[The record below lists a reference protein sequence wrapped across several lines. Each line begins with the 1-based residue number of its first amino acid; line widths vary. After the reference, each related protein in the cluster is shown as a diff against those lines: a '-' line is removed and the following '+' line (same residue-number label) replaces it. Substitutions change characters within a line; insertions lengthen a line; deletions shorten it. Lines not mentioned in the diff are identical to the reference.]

1 MPQKQNLEE
10 IRQQLKEELIENLS
24 LEDIE
29 PEDIENDAILFGDD
43 GLGLDSLD
51 AVEIV
56 VFLQRIWEI
65 EIKDMEQGREILV
78 SINTMADHIFQNTPI
93 QV

>member
-1 MPQKQNLEE
+1 MSQKQTLED
-10 IRQQLKEELIENLS
+10 IRKQLKEELIENLS

-29 PEDIENDAILFGDD
+29 PDDIKDDEILFGDE

-56 VFLQRIWEI
+56 VFLQRIWGI
-65 EIKDMEQGREILV
+65 EIKDMEQGRKILV
-78 SINTMADHIFQNTPI
+78 SINTMADYIYENA
-93 QV
+93 

>member
-1 MPQKQNLEE
+1 MPDKQTLDE
-10 IRQQLKEELIENLS
+10 IRERLKVELIENLS

-29 PEDIENDAILFGDD
+29 PKDITNDEIIFDEN

-56 VFLQRIWEI
+56 VFLQRIWGI
-65 EIKDMEQGREILV
+65 EIKDMEQSRKILV
-78 SINTMADHIFQNTPI
+78 SIDTMANYIFENA
-93 QV
+93 

>member
-1 MPQKQNLEE
+1 MSEKQSLKA
-10 IRQQLKEELIENLS
+10 ICRQLKEELIENLS

-29 PEDIENDAILFGDD
+29 PEEIKNDEVLFGDE

-56 VFLQRIWEI
+56 VFLQRIWGI
-65 EIKDMEQGREILV
+65 EIKDMEQGRKILV
-78 SINTMADHIFQNTPI
+78 SINTMADYIYDNI
-93 QV
+93 

>member
-1 MPQKQNLEE
+1 MSQKQKIEE
-10 IRQQLKEELIENLS
+10 IREQLKEELIENLS
-24 LEDIE
+24 LEDVE
-29 PEDIENDAILFGDD
+29 PEDIKNDEILFGED

-56 VFLQRIWEI
+56 VFLQRIWGI

-78 SINTMADHIFQNTPI
+78 SIDTMADHIYANA
-93 QV
+93 

>member
-1 MPQKQNLEE
+1 MAVEENLEE
-10 IRQQLKEELIENLS
+10 LRKRLKIELIENLA

-29 PEDIENDAILFGDD
+29 PDDIKNDAILFGDD

-56 VFLQRIWEI
+56 VVLQRIWGI
-65 EIKDMEQGREILV
+65 EIKNMEEGQEILV
-78 SINTMADHIFQNTPI
+78 SIDTIANHILQHA
-93 QV
+93 

>member
-1 MPQKQNLEE
+1 MPEKQTLEE
-10 IRQQLKEELIENLS
+10 IRERLKEELIENLS

-29 PEDIENDAILFGDD
+29 PKDITNDEIIFDEN

-56 VFLQRIWEI
+56 VFLQRIWGI
-65 EIKDMEQGREILV
+65 EIKDMEQSREILV
-78 SINTMADHIFQNTPI
+78 SIDTMANYILENA
-93 QV
+93 

>member
-1 MPQKQNLEE
+1 MSQKQKIEE
-10 IRQQLKEELIENLS
+10 IREQLKEELIENLS
-24 LEDIE
+24 LEDVE
-29 PEDIENDAILFGDD
+29 PNDIKNDEILFGED

-56 VFLQRIWEI
+56 VFLQRIWGI

-78 SINTMADHIFQNTPI
+78 SIDTMADHIYANA
-93 QV
+93 

>member
-1 MPQKQNLEE
+1 MPEKQTLEE
-10 IRQQLKEELIENLS
+10 IRERLKEELIENLS

-29 PEDIENDAILFGDD
+29 PKDITNDEIIFDEN

-56 VFLQRIWEI
+56 VFLQRIWGI
-65 EIKDMEQGREILV
+65 EIKDMEQSRKILV
-78 SINTMADHIFQNTPI
+78 SIDTMANYILENA
-93 QV
+93 

>member
-1 MPQKQNLEE
+1 MPEKQTREE
-10 IRQQLKEELIENLS
+10 IRKQLKEELIENLS

-29 PEDIENDAILFGDD
+29 PADIKDDEILFGEE

-56 VFLQRIWEI
+56 VFLQRIWGI
-65 EIKDMEQGREILV
+65 EIKDMEQGRKILV
-78 SINTMADHIFQNTPI
+78 SINTMTDYIYKNE
-93 QV
+93 

>member
-1 MPQKQNLEE
+1 MAVENNLDDLRE
-10 IRQQLKEELIENLS
+10 RLKIELIENLA

-29 PEDIENDAILFGDD
+29 PADIKNDEILFGDN

-56 VFLQRIWEI
+56 VFLQRIWGI
-65 EIKDMEQGREILV
+65 EIKNMEEGQDILV
-78 SINTMADHIFQNTPI
+78 SIDTIANHII
-93 QV
+93 KHA

>member
-1 MPQKQNLEE
+1 MSQKQKIEE
-10 IRQQLKEELIENLS
+10 IREQLKEELIENLS
-24 LEDIE
+24 LEDVE
-29 PEDIENDAILFGDD
+29 PKDIKNDEILFGEN

-56 VFLQRIWEI
+56 VFLQRIWGI

-78 SINTMADHIFQNTPI
+78 SIDTMADHIYANA
-93 QV
+93 

>member
-1 MPQKQNLEE
+1 MPKKQTLEE
-10 IRQQLKEELIENLS
+10 IRERLKEELIENLS

-29 PEDIENDAILFGDD
+29 PKDITNDEIIFDEN

-56 VFLQRIWEI
+56 VFLQRIWGI
-65 EIKDMEQGREILV
+65 EIKDMEQSREILV
-78 SINTMADHIFQNTPI
+78 SIDTMANYILENA
-93 QV
+93 

>member
-1 MPQKQNLEE
+1 MSEKQNLEE
-10 IRQQLKEELIENLS
+10 IKTQLKKELIENLS

-29 PEDIENDAILFGDD
+29 PKDIENDKILFGDD

-56 VFLQRIWEI
+56 VFLQRIWGI
-65 EIKDMEQGREILV
+65 EIKDMEEGKEILV
-78 SINTMADHIFQNTPI
+78 SIDTMANHIYNNS
-93 QV
+93 

>member
-1 MPQKQNLEE
+1 MPENQTLEE
-10 IRQQLKEELIENLS
+10 IRQRLKEELIENLS

-29 PEDIENDAILFGDD
+29 PKDITNDEIIFDEN

-56 VFLQRIWEI
+56 VFLQRIWGI
-65 EIKDMEQGREILV
+65 EIKDMEQSREILV
-78 SINTMADHIFQNTPI
+78 SIDTMANYILEN
-93 QV
+93 V

>member
-1 MPQKQNLEE
+1 MSEKQTRDE
-10 IRQQLKEELIENLS
+10 IRSQLKKELIENLS

-29 PEDIENDAILFGDD
+29 PEEIKDDEILFGEE

-56 VFLQRIWEI
+56 VFLQRIWGV
-65 EIKDMEQGREILV
+65 EIKDMEQGRKILV
-78 SINTMADHIFQNTPI
+78 SINTMADYIYDNI
-93 QV
+93 

>member
-1 MPQKQNLEE
+1 MPEKQNLEE

-29 PEDIENDAILFGDD
+29 PKDIKNDEILFGDD

-56 VFLQRIWEI
+56 VFLQRIWGI

-78 SINTMADHIFQNTPI
+78 TVDTMANHIYSNA
-93 QV
+93 

>member
-1 MPQKQNLEE
+1 MSKQNLEE

-29 PEDIENDAILFGDD
+29 PDDIKNEEILFGDD

-56 VFLQRIWEI
+56 VFLQRIWGI
-65 EIKDMEQGREILV
+65 EIKNMEEGKDILV
-78 SINTMADHIFQNTPI
+78 SIDTMANHILQHA
-93 QV
+93 

>member
-1 MPQKQNLEE
+1 MPEKQTLEE
-10 IRQQLKEELIENLS
+10 IRQRLKEELIENLS

-29 PEDIENDAILFGDD
+29 PKDITNDEIIFDEN

-56 VFLQRIWEI
+56 VFLQRIWGI
-65 EIKDMEQGREILV
+65 EIKDMEQSREILV
-78 SINTMADHIFQNTPI
+78 SIDTMANYILENT
-93 QV
+93 

>member
-1 MPQKQNLEE
+1 MPEKQTLEE
-10 IRQQLKEELIENLS
+10 IRQRLKEELIENLS

-29 PEDIENDAILFGDD
+29 PKDITNDEIIFDEN

-56 VFLQRIWEI
+56 VFLQRIWGI
-65 EIKDMEQGREILV
+65 EIKDMEQSREILV
-78 SINTMADHIFQNTPI
+78 SIDTMANYILENA
-93 QV
+93 

>member
-10 IRQQLKEELIENLS
+10 IRQQLKEELIENLF

-93 QV
+93 RV